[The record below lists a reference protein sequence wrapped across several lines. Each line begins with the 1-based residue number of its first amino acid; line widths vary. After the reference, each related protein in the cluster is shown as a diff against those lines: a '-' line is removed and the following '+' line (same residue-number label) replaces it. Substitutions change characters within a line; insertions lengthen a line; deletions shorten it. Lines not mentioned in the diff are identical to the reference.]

1 MSAKNCGGHFT
12 FPRELPFRHK
22 KLASPLPPYFA
33 QSITIVVS
41 LSALLDTVQFED
53 SVRCLTIRL
62 PGCFY

>member
-1 MSAKNCGGHFT
+1 VSAKNCGGHFT

-41 LSALLDTVQFED
+41 LSALLDTVRFED
-53 SVRCLTIRL
+53 
-62 PGCFY
+62 